1 MKRKAPWQ
9 DALSCQGARL
19 LCGYGADIADDRRL
33 FVYRSRFFSTICVCS
48 LCLLM
53 LMSGGFSNILNR
65 VADNLAFGD
74 LKRLQNARFSAT
86 DSSRVTKSD
95 VGLSLM

>member
-1 MKRKAPWQ
+1 MFC
-9 DALSCQGARL
+9 D
-19 LCGYGADIADDRRL
+19 YDADIADNRRL

-65 VADNLAFGD
+65 VAVNRAFGD
-74 LKRLQNARFSAT
+74 LKRLQNARLSAT
-86 DSSRVTKSD
+86 HCKKRDFSPLIRAASRKVMQ
-95 VGLSLM
+95 GPL